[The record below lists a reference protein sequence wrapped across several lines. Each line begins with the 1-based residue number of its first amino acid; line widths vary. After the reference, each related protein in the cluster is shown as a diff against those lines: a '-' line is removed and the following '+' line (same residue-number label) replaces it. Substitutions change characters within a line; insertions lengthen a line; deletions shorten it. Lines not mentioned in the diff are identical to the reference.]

1 MASFDELKQKYSA
14 VLDKG
19 HEVGLRVDNLQMDGD
34 KLYVKG
40 AVPSDYG
47 KNQLWDAVK
56 AVDANAADI
65 TADIA
70 VQPGQV
76 YTVQSGDSLS
86 KIAKRFYGDANQYQK
101 IFQANSDQLSDPD
114 KIQVGQQLKL
124 P

>member
-1 MASFDELKQKYSA
+1 MASFDELKQKYSS
-14 VLDKG
+14 VIDKG
-19 HEVGLRVDNLQMDGD
+19 HDVGLRVDNLQMDGD

-47 KNQLWDAVK
+47 KNELWDAIK

-76 YTVQSGDSLS
+76 YTVESGDSLS

>member
-56 AVDANAADI
+56 AIDANAADI

-114 KIQVGQQLKL
+114 KIQVGQQIKL

>member
-1 MASFDELKQKYSA
+1 MASFDDLKQKYNA
-14 VLDKG
+14 VFDKG
-19 HEVGLRVDNLQMDGD
+19 HEIGLRVDNLQMDGD

-40 AVPSDYG
+40 AVPSDFG
-47 KNQLWDAVK
+47 KNQLWDAIK
-56 AVDANAADI
+56 AVDASAADI
-65 TADIA
+65 TADIS

-76 YTVQSGDSLS
+76 YTVSAGDTLS

-101 IFQANSDQLSDPD
+101 IFQANTDQLSNPD

>member
-56 AVDANAADI
+56 AIDANAADI

-76 YTVQSGDSLS
+76 YTVESGDSLS

-101 IFQANSDQLSDPD
+101 IFQANTDQLSDPD

>member
-56 AVDANAADI
+56 AIDANAADI

-76 YTVQSGDSLS
+76 YTVESGDSLS

-114 KIQVGQQLKL
+114 KIQVGQQIKL